1 MSQKSIES
9 VIGKS
14 ILNDEFR
21 QLLFEDPD
29 KALAGFPL
37 TLAEKTKLR
46 IVDSETLETLAYTL
60 DQRLGRLRLAD
71 KPDGHG
77 RCSQETPI
85 IGNHNSKRKKH
96 ENLPQK

>member
-21 QLLFEDPD
+21 LLLFEDPD

-37 TLAEKTKLR
+37 TRAERAKIM
-46 IVDSETLETLAYTL
+46 IVDSETLETLANTL

-71 KPDGHG
+71 KSRVRG
-77 RCSQETPI
+77 R
-85 IGNHNSKRKKH
+85 
-96 ENLPQK
+96 

>member
-1 MSQKSIES
+1 MAQKSIES

-37 TLAEKTKLR
+37 TRAKRDKLR
-46 IVDSETLETLAYTL
+46 IVDSETLETLASTL
-60 DQRLGRLRLAD
+60 DQRLGRLRLGDASCLRNG
-71 KPDGHG
+71 DGG
-77 RCSQETPI
+77 
-85 IGNHNSKRKKH
+85 KH
-96 ENLPQK
+96 LSLPFITQGE